1 MVLPTSQ
8 VGVPIRLRGP
18 AWDAQSV
25 EVEELDEPEELDEL
39 DELDESLDE
48 DDDSL
53 ADEEVDDE
61 RLLLPE
67 RDDLLSVL

>member
-25 EVEELDEPEELDEL
+25 EVEELDEPEELDEF

-53 ADEEVDDE
+53 DDEVDDE

>member
-39 DELDESLDE
+39 DESLDE

-53 ADEEVDDE
+53 DDEVDDE